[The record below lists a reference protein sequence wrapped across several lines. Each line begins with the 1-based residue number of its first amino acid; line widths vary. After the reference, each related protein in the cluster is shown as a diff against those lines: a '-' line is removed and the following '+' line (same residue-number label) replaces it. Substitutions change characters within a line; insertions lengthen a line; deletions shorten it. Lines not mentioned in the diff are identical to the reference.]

1 VEVRTMTN
9 KQVNV
14 LGAARL
20 SDETDESTSIKR
32 QTAGIEQWAALR
44 SNVTGDDYRIIEV
57 TEDSDVSGVVSPFDR
72 AGLGP
77 YLRRPLLD
85 QWQALT
91 VYRLDR
97 LTRSIAD
104 FEALW
109 KHLEANDKT
118 LVSVAEQIDFGTP
131 AGRLMARQ
139 LVLFAEHERE
149 IIRQRVKNAYD
160 AARQQGKYPGM
171 MFPFGYVPVKLEGK
185 GWGLEPHPLYG
196 LVIVPEIARRLI
208 AGGSLGSI
216 CRWLD
221 HEGIPTSRNAV
232 QEYRGKKPLAQSAH
246 WQPTSLT
253 KILRSPT
260 IIGESVANGKTLRDS
275 TGMAVH
281 RAEPLIDRETWERV
295 KSILDD
301 NAAHVGAKVKISP
314 LLQVVFCDK
323 CKSPMYV
330 NSTVTEGKLYRYY
343 ACTSAMR
350 KRGCDARRIPAD
362 SLESLVSRGLI
373 AQIGCIDPGVTEE
386 IPGTDYSTQMAELAE
401 AIGALSSQIALARVH
416 GHDVSKLESQR
427 SVHEANLAKLA
438 EEPTKL
444 PETIERP
451 TGKTYADLWPDL
463 DWNGRNELMRRK
475 GIKFYAAKDGKL
487 FGGYFVGPY
496 WPTDEA
502 GSYVGG
508 DILDINASV

>member
-1 VEVRTMTN
+1 MAS
-9 KQVNV
+9 KMIQV

-32 QTAGIEQWAALR
+32 QKAGIEQWAALR
-44 SNVTGDDYRIIEV
+44 ASVTGDDYHVIEV
-57 TEDSDVSGVVSPFDR
+57 TEDSDVSGVVSPFER

-85 QWQALT
+85 QWQTLV

-109 KHLEANDKT
+109 KHLEANGKT

-139 LVLFAEHERE
+139 LVLFAEYERE
-149 IIRQRVKNAYD
+149 IIRQRVKNAYESMR
-160 AARQQGKYPGM
+160 AGGKYTGM
-171 MFPFGYVPVKLEGK
+171 QFPFGYMPVKLDGK
-185 GWGLEPHPLYG
+185 GWGFEPHPIYSHT
-196 LVIVPEIARRLI
+196 VSEIVEKLL
-208 AGGSLGSI
+208 AGESLGSI
-216 CRWLD
+216 CRWLES
-221 HEGIPTSRNAV
+221 EGIPTPRNAV
-232 QEYRGKKPLAQSAH
+232 REYKGKRALDESAR
-246 WQPTSLT
+246 WFPTTLT

-275 TGMAVH
+275 SGMAIKF
-281 RAEPLIDRETWERV
+281 AEPLIDREQWEQV
-295 KSILDD
+295 KAILDD

-330 NSTVTEGKLYRYY
+330 NSTVTDGKVYRYY

-350 KRGCDARRIPAD
+350 KRGCDAKRVNAD
-362 SLESLVSRGLI
+362 TLETLVEQTLMAMLGEV
-373 AQIGCIDPGVTEE
+373 QITETEE
-386 IPGTDYSTQMAELAE
+386 IAGTDYSSQMAELAE
-401 AIGALSSQIALARVH
+401 AIGALSSQIALGRVH
-416 GHDVSKLESQR
+416 KQDVSKLEEQR
-427 SVHEANLAKLA
+427 GIHEANLAKLA
-438 EEPTKL
+438 EEPTKA
-444 PETIERP
+444 PETREVP
-451 TGKTYADLWPDL
+451 TGETWAERWNRL

-475 GIKFYAAKDGKL
+475 GVKFYAAKDGKM
-487 FGGYFVGPY
+487 
-496 WPTDEA
+496 
-502 GSYVGG
+502 VGG
-508 DILDINASV
+508 HMVTGLAKLDESGRIVPGEILEEAEGSLPKAIS